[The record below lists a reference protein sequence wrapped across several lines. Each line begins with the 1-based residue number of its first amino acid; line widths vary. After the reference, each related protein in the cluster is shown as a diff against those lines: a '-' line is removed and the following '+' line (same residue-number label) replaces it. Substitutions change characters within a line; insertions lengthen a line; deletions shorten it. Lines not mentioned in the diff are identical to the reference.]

1 MTVVEPSGPGGEPAQ
16 RPDPGAEDS
25 ELVRRLRSGEEHAFA
40 ELVDRWSSS
49 MLRVAVVQ
57 TSSRAL
63 AEEAVQD
70 TWLAVLQGIDGF
82 EGRSSLRT
90 WVFRILHYTS
100 RAKAVRER
108 RVPALTEVAGGRGPD
123 GAWPDGESFLS
134 AEHPR
139 WPGHW
144 SQPPRAWAPVPD
156 AAVLGTEL
164 RSQLGAAIASL
175 PDRQRLVLTL
185 RDADGCSP
193 DEVCDLLDITPGNQ
207 RVLLHRARTAV
218 RAALTPYLAQ
228 GPS

>member
-1 MTVVEPSGPGGEPAQ
+1 
-16 RPDPGAEDS
+16 
-25 ELVRRLRSGEEHAFA
+25 
-40 ELVDRWSSS
+40 
-49 MLRVAVVQ
+49 MLQVALVQ
-57 TSSRAL
+57 TRSRAL

-82 EGRSSLRT
+82 EGRAS
-90 WVFRILHYTS
+90 
-100 RAKAVRER
+100 
-108 RVPALTEVAGGRGPD
+108 AL
-123 GAWPDGESFLS
+123 AWP
-134 AEHPR
+134 
-139 WPGHW
+139 W

-164 RSQLGAAIASL
+164 RSLLDDAIAVL

-185 RDADGCSP
+185 RDADGCTT

-228 GPS
+228 GTSWRLDRTSPATSWWSS